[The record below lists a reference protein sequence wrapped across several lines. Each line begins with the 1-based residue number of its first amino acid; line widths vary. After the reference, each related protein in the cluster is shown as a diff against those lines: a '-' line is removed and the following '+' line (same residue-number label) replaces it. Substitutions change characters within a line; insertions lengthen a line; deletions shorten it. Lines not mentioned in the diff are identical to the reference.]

1 MPVSISY
8 ARSQLNINSGATSKL
23 SSVIN
28 GILSLG
34 FGWLFINYYMHSPN
48 IFLQACLL
56 SIELRT
62 CDWAQLLKYWRYDTK
77 SFAVVVITI
86 VTVIFGGNA
95 SSIFSGIFTFLLLF
109 THQFL
114 RPINELM
121 ANQSKIS
128 SSNYQKTTA
137 VRNHHDRKKAEDQF
151 SKE

>member
-28 GILSLG
+28 GVLSLG
-34 FGWLFINYYMHSPN
+34 FGWLFINYYMQSPN

-62 CDWAQLLKYWRYDTK
+62 CDWAQLMKYWRHDSK

-109 THQFL
+109 VHQFL
-114 RPINELM
+114 KPINELM
-121 ANQSKIS
+121 ANQSKIT
-128 SSNYQKTTA
+128 SSNYTKTTT
-137 VRNHHDRKKAEDQF
+137 NQNQHSRKKTESQF
-151 SKE
+151 SSS